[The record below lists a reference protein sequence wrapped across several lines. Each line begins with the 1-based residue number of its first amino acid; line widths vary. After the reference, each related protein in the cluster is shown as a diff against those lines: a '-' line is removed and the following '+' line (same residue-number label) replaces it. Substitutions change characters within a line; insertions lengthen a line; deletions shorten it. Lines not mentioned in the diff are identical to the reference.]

1 MEKAKYQELTKWNAI
16 WKKKNGANLVV
27 CCGGSTKFG
36 LIIEL
41 PNARNRPIYNK
52 SLLLGYD
59 PSLGPYTNFNYFGGV
74 RGQLLNDDV

>member
-16 WKKKNGANLVV
+16 WKKKNGANLIV
-27 CCGGSTKFG
+27 CCGGTKFG

-52 SLLLGYD
+52 YLLLGYD
-59 PSLGPYTNFNYFGGV
+59 PSLGPYTNINYFGGV
-74 RGQLLNDDV
+74 RCQLLNDDV